1 MKIKY
6 QPFQW
11 IILSL
16 LFLALIFLFPYL
28 QEASQPNNDISIW
41 FSPEEPALLDY
52 QNYQEEFG
60 NDRIITLS
68 FQDSLGVLRPDN
80 LLVIH
85 EITTAFQK
93 LPGVFAVESI
103 TNARDFQREYDSDGL
118 TRVKFTQV
126 LQTDSIMVISETKRD
141 QILTSPLLVN
151 RFINSDGK
159 AALISIRA
167 AHSSNAD
174 SLIDSIDSIAQLHL
188 DRPYYLNGIDV
199 IVKHLNK
206 QSEYDFMV
214 FSGTSYLIMFLMVW
228 FFVRNIGQL
237 MYVIITSVLTLF
249 FSLGIYGLLGFHLNV
264 FTVMTPPL
272 LIILSIINTLH
283 VINAYTME
291 NSEFSASGALMPSLK
306 KLITP
311 FIFALLTTSLAFLSL
326 LSSQAIVLQ
335 EFGIFAAVGA
345 CFGYL
350 LPLFLGGIILP
361 YTRSSKLSSISF
373 LRTFVSSCLQ
383 SVVSYSRFYVIGIVT
398 LILVSFTGLWHLKTD
413 MYPIDYFPADHPV
426 QQTDS
431 FMSRYWGNYFPLELL
446 IESKEPGHLG
456 SVDAAQKINSF
467 DRAIQED
474 PSVGT
479 TFSYITLMNR
489 YSEITFR
496 SGLEDMLK
504 DPFRSRVFVNQFT
517 KSLQADSINLF
528 NENLTWARFHLTG
541 KSTGNK
547 ELSEKLE
554 EVKIIGKATLGT
566 DLALTLVG
574 YQALFIKAMKYAFDT
589 MLSSLLLSFI
599 LIFFMV
605 WLMLRDFRLA
615 MIAIVPNLLPILV
628 LLGYMGIRSIDLDL
642 ATCTVSAIFLG
653 IAVDDTIHIL
663 HRYKNLRINLMKMD
677 AVKRSYEE
685 LGEVFVRTSI
695 ILIIG
700 FSVLLAANLKTIIY
714 LGELALI
721 ASISAFIGD
730 LILIPLLIKYFHK
743 D

>member
-1 MKIKY
+1 M
-6 QPFQW
+6 
-11 IILSL
+11 
-16 LFLALIFLFPYL
+16 
-28 QEASQPNNDISIW
+28 
-41 FSPEEPALLDY
+41 
-52 QNYQEEFG
+52 
-60 NDRIITLS
+60 
-68 FQDSLGVLRPDN
+68 
-80 LLVIH
+80 
-85 EITTAFQK
+85 
-93 LPGVFAVESI
+93 FAVESI